1 MARTA
6 LSKQQSLN
14 NGLTPAFSAGDS
26 ANGHSFVNDGHQML
40 YVKNGGGSSINVT
53 ISTTGKLAGLS
64 LAALVIA
71 VPNGQERMIGP
82 FDPTVFNQAD
92 GNVYADLSGAT
103 SVTVGVFQV
112 G

>member
-6 LSKQQSLN
+6 LTKQQVVN
-14 NGLTPAFSAGDS
+14 TGLATSFSAGDA
-26 ANGHSFVNDGHQML
+26 ANGHSFINDGHQML
-40 YVKNGGGSSINVT
+40 YVKNAGGSSINVT

-64 LAALVIA
+64 LAALVVA
-71 VPNGQERMIGP
+71 VGAGAEKMIGP

-92 GNVYADLSGAT
+92 GNVYADLSSAT

-112 G
+112 A